1 MQTAGTLVVFLAAAL
16 VALDAAPAA
25 AQFGGGMRGGR
36 GEFSRPR
43 PQQGPAQR
51 PSVQEDP
58 RSQTEFRLEML
69 HEDLKLSP
77 DQEAAWKPYADKVS
91 ALAADMAREQAR
103 LKETLGLKSLQRI
116 DQAVDVARDRL
127 TALEDIAAAARALYS
142 RLTPE
147 QQSLADAR
155 LATTLPAA
163 AGFAGVTPARARPG
177 PAQ

>member
-1 MQTAGTLVVFLAAAL
+1 MQTARTLVVFLAAAL
-16 VALDAAPAA
+16 MALDAAPAA

-36 GEFSRPR
+36 GEFNRPR
-43 PQQGPAQR
+43 PKADAQR

-69 HEDLKLSP
+69 HEDLRLSP
-77 DQEAAWKPYADKVS
+77 DQEASWKPYADKVS
-91 ALAADMAREQAR
+91 ALAADMAREHAR
-103 LKETLGLKSLQRI
+103 LKQTLELKSLQRI
-116 DQAVDVARDRL
+116 DEAVDVARDRL

-163 AGFAGVTPARARPG
+163 AGFAGVAPARGRPG